1 MKKKYIKSLKNY
13 ISILATI
20 AVLYLAITSDK
31 IAQVS
36 ADSGE
41 KAAVMVT
48 KISDGDTFHAYSNG
62 ESFRV
67 RLAYIDCPE
76 KDQPRGQAA
85 TDSLRSAIQDKPV
98 SLNIVDTDRYGR
110 KVAEVLVDETSINLQ
125 LVRTGKCYVYRKYAK
140 GQDEYFQAEAL
151 AEKERLGV
159 HKNRNAIKP
168 WDWRRM
174 R

>member
-1 MKKKYIKSLKNY
+1 MLV
-13 ISILATI
+13 TI
-20 AVLYLAITSDK
+20 GVMYLAITSDEF
-31 IAQVS
+31 AQVS

-41 KAAVMVT
+41 KTAVMVT
-48 KISDGDTFHAYSNG
+48 KISDGDTFNAYGNG

-98 SLNIVDTDRYGR
+98 SINIVDTDRYGR
-110 KVAEVLVDETSINLQ
+110 KVAEVFVEEANVNLQ

-140 GQDEYFQAEAL
+140 GRDEYFQAEAL
-151 AEKERLGV
+151 AENERLGV
-159 HKNRNAIKP
+159 HQNPNAIKP

-174 R
+174 Q